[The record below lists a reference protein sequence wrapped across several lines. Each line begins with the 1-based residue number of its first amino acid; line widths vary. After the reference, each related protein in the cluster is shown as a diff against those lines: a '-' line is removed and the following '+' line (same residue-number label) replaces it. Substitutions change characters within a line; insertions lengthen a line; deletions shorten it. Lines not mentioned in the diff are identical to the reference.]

1 MQKLIGGVKRA
12 FSSGPSSRG
21 SGSRSDDGSQN
32 SAWSLSF
39 VPLLHKAGG
48 LILYLAHDNVPMA
61 TDDDYISICSI
72 EEMEKYESLPA
83 RVWSH
88 SCIRCELAREG
99 RNE

>member
-12 FSSGPSSRG
+12 FSSSPSSRG
-21 SGSRSDDGSQN
+21 SGSRTDDGSQD
-32 SAWSLSF
+32 SARSSC
-39 VPLLHKAGG
+39 LHRTRPGG

-88 SCIRCELAREG
+88 SCIRCELAPEG